1 MKAFTLNDIG
11 KLQAF
16 TRNFINRVCDA
27 IGSVLVTV
35 LVFTRNGNDE
45 VCNRVCFLLQVLI
58 EFVFSKVS
66 DLCDK

>member
-16 TRNFINRVCDA
+16 TRNFINRVCDG

-35 LVFTRNGNDE
+35 LVFNRNGNDE